1 MLPRVCQ
8 SHVKSW
14 SLPVLFFPILGVSWP
29 SGETEGDRGKAT
41 LQPAGMADASL
52 VVGKRGAG
60 AERGEGE
67 EERGAKRAR
76 AGAFADEDAGCC
88 VICLDSSPPPIQSG
102 CACRGD
108 AGLAHVA
115 CRVKAAEAQAPEKE
129 GCVWWQCQTCKQAF
143 TGAMQRGL
151 AEARW
156 AKVRGREQE
165 DGEWQMAAL
174 LMARA
179 LGDQGRYGEAEQM
192 YRKVL
197 AVERRELGA
206 EDADTLSTVI
216 ELAGTL
222 LQQGKLAEAET
233 MYAEVLASQLRAG
246 LWLPASQ
253 FELVHA
259 ESTPTVAGCDDSDMD
274 ASDEDD
280 INDDALAT
288 SSKLANCLRAQ
299 GKLVEAEEMLRD
311 VLALQRTRR
320 AEGRDT
326 LITAGFL
333 AKCLSDKGRHAAAEQ
348 MQRELLAVQNWVL
361 GTEHPST
368 LITAGDLAGSL
379 SCRGRHAEAEKMY
392 QAVLAMQERVI
403 GADHHRS
410 LETASKLADCFADQ
424 KKYAAAVKM
433 QRGLLA
439 SQQRVLGAWHPDTL
453 LTAGN
458 LELNAALLKLQES
471 MQPHPSRHKTGRSGW

>member
-1 MLPRVCQ
+1 
-8 SHVKSW
+8 
-14 SLPVLFFPILGVSWP
+14 
-29 SGETEGDRGKAT
+29 
-41 LQPAGMADASL
+41 MADTAQVGDKRVAC
-52 VVGKRGAG
+52 VVEEPGA
-60 AERGEGE
+60 AD
-67 EERGAKRAR
+67 AKRAR
-76 AGAFADEDAGCC
+76 AGAPADDEAACC

-115 CRVKAAEAQAPEKE
+115 CRVKAAESQAAEKQ
-129 GCVWWQCQTCKQAF
+129 GCAWWECQTCRQAF
-143 TGAMQRGL
+143 TGAMQLGL
-151 AEARW
+151 AEARFT
-156 AKVRGREQE
+156 KVRGREQE
-165 DGEWQMAAL
+165 DGEWQMANSM
-174 LMARA
+174 MARA

-280 INDDALAT
+280 ITDDALAT

-348 MQRELLAVQNWVL
+348 MQRELLAVQKKVL

-471 MQPHPSRHKTGRSGW
+471 MQPHRDTRPDAVAGSWEGAACA